1 MSGENRTG
9 FRPGCPLEPNA
20 ALQPLR
26 GEKPQL
32 GGPAEPASREC
43 QPVDKVGQAEEPG
56 MSSRGVNIGSLS
68 HPTLPGA
75 NLAQHRNRECLGAS
89 GFGAGGGSHE
99 VPAAGAEPSFGS
111 IQQLLMVADPTGS
124 AFQGN
129 KTLAAQLF
137 GVFGA
142 QS

>member
-1 MSGENRTG
+1 MKEVDKVSGENRTG
-9 FRPGCPLEPNA
+9 LRPGCPLEPNA

-43 QPVDKVGQAEEPG
+43 QPAE
-56 MSSRGVNIGSLS
+56 NIGRILS
-68 HPTLPGA
+68 HPPLPGA

-99 VPAAGAEPSFGS
+99 CPAAGAEPSFGS

>member
-1 MSGENRTG
+1 MPNTA
-9 FRPGCPLEPNA
+9 LE
-20 ALQPLR
+20 PLR

-43 QPVDKVGQAEEPG
+43 HPAEGRKSDTSSLILFFLVLGSTPQPRV
-56 MSSRGVNIGSLS
+56 
-68 HPTLPGA
+68 
-75 NLAQHRNRECLGAS
+75 S
-89 GFGAGGGSHE
+89 GRVRFRRWRRDE
-99 VPAAGAEPSFGS
+99 PAAGAEPCFGS

-142 QS
+142 QSETAPGSSSASLQGAVMHPAMAPQ

>member
-9 FRPGCPLEPNA
+9 LRPGCPLEPNA

-43 QPVDKVGQAEEPG
+43 QPVDKIGQAEEPG
-56 MSSRGVNIGSLS
+56 VSARGVNIGSLS

-89 GFGAGGGSHE
+89 GFGAGGGMNPL
-99 VPAAGAEPSFGS
+99 PAPNRV
-111 IQQLLMVADPTGS
+111 L
-124 AFQGN
+124 
-129 KTLAAQLF
+129 
-137 GVFGA
+137 A
-142 QS
+142 QSIRF

>member
-1 MSGENRTG
+1 MKEVDKVSGENRTG

-43 QPVDKVGQAEEPG
+43 HPLENRTHPL
-56 MSSRGVNIGSLS
+56 SSYSSLCS
-68 HPTLPGA
+68 
-75 NLAQHRNRECLGAS
+75 AQHRNRECLGAS

-99 VPAAGAEPSFGS
+99 CPAAGAEPSFGS

-142 QS
+142 QP